1 MGNLDKINSIFNAK
15 IDSVKTKED
24 LQNIKTE
31 FLEKKGQITKQFQ
44 TLGSLDPERKER
56 VCLLFK

>member
-1 MGNLDKINSIFNAK
+1 MSDLDKINSIFNAK

-31 FLEKKGQITKQFQ
+31 FLEKMARSPNNLKH
-44 TLGSLDPERKER
+44 
-56 VCLLFK
+56 

>member
-1 MGNLDKINSIFNAK
+1 MSDLDKINSIFNAK

-31 FLEKKGQITKQFQ
+31 FLEKMVK
-44 TLGSLDPERKER
+44 LLSSLK
-56 VCLLFK
+56 L